1 MAPDANI
8 AIDFSLARMTNIIN
22 NLIVYPENMKKNLNK
37 LKGLP
42 MSEGLMLALTQKGLA
57 REKAYKMIQKNAM
70 VVWQTQ
76 EEFIDVLLK
85 DNELKKYLSA
95 NEIKKILN
103 LDHALRRTNQIF
115 KKVFK

>member
-1 MAPDANI
+1 
-8 AIDFSLARMTNIIN
+8 
-22 NLIVYPENMKKNLNK
+22 
-37 LKGLP
+37 
-42 MSEGLMLALTQKGLA
+42 
-57 REKAYKMIQKNAM
+57 M

-85 DNELKKYLSA
+85 DNELKKYLNA

>member
-1 MAPDANI
+1 
-8 AIDFSLARMTNIIN
+8 
-22 NLIVYPENMKKNLNK
+22 
-37 LKGLP
+37 
-42 MSEGLMLALTQKGLA
+42 
-57 REKAYKMIQKNAM
+57 MIQKNAM

-95 NEIKKILN
+95 SEIKKILN
-103 LDHALRRTNQIF
+103 LDHALRRTDQIF

>member
-1 MAPDANI
+1 
-8 AIDFSLARMTNIIN
+8 
-22 NLIVYPENMKKNLNK
+22 
-37 LKGLP
+37 
-42 MSEGLMLALTQKGLA
+42 
-57 REKAYKMIQKNAM
+57 MIQKNAM

-103 LDHALRRTNQIF
+103 LDHALRRTDQIF